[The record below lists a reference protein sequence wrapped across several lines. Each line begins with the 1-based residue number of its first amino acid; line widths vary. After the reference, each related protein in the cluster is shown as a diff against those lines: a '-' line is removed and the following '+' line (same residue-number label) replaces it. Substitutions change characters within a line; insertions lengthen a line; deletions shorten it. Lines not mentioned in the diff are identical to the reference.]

1 MGVTRKVGN
10 KWYIDV
16 YIDGNRVR
24 KPVGSKK
31 DAENA
36 LTAIEADKLRGE
48 FRFKRSL
55 KIKFEDYAK
64 EYLEYQKTNKKPK
77 AYERDVSSL
86 KHLTEH
92 FEGLYLSKIAPGHIE
107 DYKKLRLEK
116 VTAGT
121 INCELLC
128 LQGMFTVAKRLGKFD
143 GENPVKEVKKLT
155 IQEKIMRILSK
166 DEMDRL
172 IDAAEGYTK
181 ALIILAFNTAM
192 RKNELLNIRW
202 NDIDFGG
209 GVIHIKES
217 KSSKTRKI
225 PINLVVEKTLKAIKR
240 QGEFVFHNPKTGTR
254 IFDFHYQ
261 FKSACETAKIED
273 LRIHDLRHTAA
284 TFMVMGGIDL
294 VTVAEILGHS
304 DIKMTRK
311 YCHPTQENKR
321 RAVNVLASIF
331 GAGEDEKMVK
341 IRSKEPD
348 GLPVNHLITYS

>member
-1 MGVTRKVGN
+1 MGVIRKIGN

-16 YIDGNRVR
+16 YVDGHRVR

-36 LTAIEADKLRGE
+36 LIAIKADKLRGE
-48 FRFKRSL
+48 FRFKRNL
-55 KIKFEDYAK
+55 KVKFEDYAK
-64 EYLEYQKTNKKPK
+64 EHLEYQKANKKPK

-92 FEGLYLSKIAPGHIE
+92 FEGLYLSKITPRHIE
-107 DYKKLRLEK
+107 DYKKWRLEK
-116 VTAGT
+116 VTPGT

-166 DEMDRL
+166 EEMDRL
-172 IDAAEGYTK
+172 IDAAEGYTR
-181 ALIILAFNTAM
+181 ALIILALNTAM
-192 RKNELLNIRW
+192 RKNELLSLRW
-202 NDIDFGG
+202 NDIDFGS

-217 KSSKTRKI
+217 KTSKTRKI
-225 PINLVVEKTLKAIKR
+225 PINPVVEKTLKSIKR
-240 QGEFVFHNPKTGTR
+240 QGEFVFHNPETGTR
-254 IFDFHYQ
+254 ISDFQ
-261 FKSACETAKIED
+261 RPFKSACETAKIED

-311 YCHPTQENKR
+311 YCHPTPENKK

-331 GAGEDEKMVK
+331 GAGEDENMVK
-341 IRSKEPD
+341 IRSKKAIE
-348 GLPVNHLITYS
+348 LPASHLYSYS